1 MIEWRKN
8 MNKEEVEKTK
18 VEVAHK
24 KHEDSIKYMYFSR
37 YLLIRYVVTIFFF
50 TNLMWLIISASYG
63 SAIGIALA
71 LVMGIYS
78 AIASFEQLS
87 KMHNR
92 KRDIPIT
99 RIYLYVQMSFNIF
112 LAILIFTPI
121 CKAIFPFVI
130 NQDVRY
136 FLLALLLI
144 GILLAALC
152 EWRIRQILKDKDRY
166 YKVIE
171 TFKKHQQ

>member
-1 MIEWRKN
+1 